1 MNKTGVILINLNTLA
16 YTRKCIEDLLKQNV
30 SFDLTLIDQASEEK
44 GIRDLFE
51 FVKNVWN
58 NRGKLTIKYNSI
70 NEPLNEVWNKFA
82 NESLNDYLCFLNSDV
97 RIPSNFI
104 KDSESVFASEPNVG
118 ITVHSTNHPHWL
130 ANASHQLNYRIPPNQ
145 KIKQGWD
152 FTIRKTDWEVIPD
165 IFQIFYGD
173 DFIFYKS
180 LLKNRKIAYILNS
193 PILHFQG
200 MSQRPHESG
209 FKVMSPP
216 RKDNFPTDTKAWAS
230 TGWPHNHHSIP
241 EFTRI
246 KPTLQLVKKYEKGI
260 L

>member
-16 YTRKCIEDLLKQNV
+16 YTRNCIEDLLKQNV

-51 FVKNVWN
+51 SVKKHWKG
-58 NRGKLTIKYNSI
+58 RGKLTIKYNSI
-70 NEPLNEVWNKFA
+70 NEPLNKVWNKFA
-82 NESLNDYLCFLNSDV
+82 QESSNQYLCYLNSDV

-104 KDSESVFASEPNVG
+104 KDSESVFALEPTVG

-130 ANASHQLNYRIPPNQ
+130 TNASHQLNYKIPPNQ

-152 FTIRKTDWEVIPD
+152 FTIRKPDWEIIPE
-165 IFQIFYGD
+165 ILQIFCGD
-173 DFIFYKS
+173 DFIFYKCFV
-180 LLKNRKIAYILNS
+180 KDRKVSYILSS

-200 MSQRPHESG
+200 MSQKPG
-209 FKVMSPP
+209 YKLKLPP
-216 RKDNFPTDTKAWAS
+216 RKDNFESDVKAWAS
-230 TGWPHNHHSIP
+230 LGWPVGSTRKIND
-241 EFTRI
+241 EYTRI
-246 KPTLQLVKKYEKGI
+246 KPTLDLVQRYAKGI